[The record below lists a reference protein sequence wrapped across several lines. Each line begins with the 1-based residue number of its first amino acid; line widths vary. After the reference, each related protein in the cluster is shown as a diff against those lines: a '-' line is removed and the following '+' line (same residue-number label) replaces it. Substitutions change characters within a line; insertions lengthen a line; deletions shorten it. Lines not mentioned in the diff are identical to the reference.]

1 MHLLLFVLSTG
12 RLYHGT
18 PAVNFTLTTEPNETP
33 PQFTITCH
41 THGGPAT
48 TVLWILDD
56 SFVDEDSNH
65 KTSQTILDTS
75 HNSVYENNL
84 HVTGRRGGTYTCI
97 VDSNIRNYLTTVQP
111 RVVDESIE
119 VTGRLYIELLL

>member
-1 MHLLLFVLSTG
+1 MLFVSSTG
-12 RLYHGT
+12 RLYSGT
-18 PAVNFTLTTEPNETP
+18 PAVTFTLSTETNETP

-41 THGGPAT
+41 THEGPAT

-65 KTSQTILDTS
+65 KTSQTIVDTS
-75 HNSVYENNL
+75 HDSIYENNL